1 MSTIGQTIKN
11 LLAAELDLP
20 VSQIQDDAKLIDLG
34 LDSLSFLEMIAEFKD
49 QFSIAISIN
58 ELSEHLKE
66 HPIRTVGR
74 LIQYVEELLLRETRI
89 YGG

>member
-20 VSQIQDDAKLIDLG
+20 VSQIQDDATLIDLG

-49 QFSIAISIN
+49 QFSIAISLN